1 MSGLSRGESGTV
13 GGGENRMENNRLLLQ
28 QAVAEFIGPFA
39 LVFLGAGSIIM
50 TGGDNLVA
58 IGLAHGLAIGVMI
71 AAAGHISGG
80 SYNPAVTIG
89 LAIAGKLTPKQTVT
103 YIIAELAGAFFAA
116 LALLAIFPASVR
128 DAVSLGVPQ
137 VGDRFEPGAA
147 LFAEVILTFFLMYV
161 IFGAAVD
168 QRSDKSIAALAIGL
182 TISIDIF
189 AMGAVTGAAMNPARH
204 FGPAL
209 AENLWTDAYVW
220 YIGPILGAALAAIL
234 YNWVLLDED
243 VPGAD
248 PQDQEGAKLPD
259 REQPQPRRRRRRR

>member
-1 MSGLSRGESGTV
+1 
-13 GGGENRMENNRLLLQ
+13 MENNRLLLQ

-39 LVFLGAGSIIM
+39 LVFLGVGSIMI

-89 LAIAGKLTPKQTVT
+89 LLIGGKLTPTKAAV
-103 YIIAELAGAFFAA
+103 YIVAEMLGALVAA
-116 LALLAIFPASVR
+116 LALWTIFPEAFR
-128 DAVSLGVPQ
+128 NAVEFGVPQ
-137 VGDRFEPGAA
+137 VGAGFEPSAA
-147 LFAEVILTFFLMYV
+147 LLAEIIGTFFLMFV

-189 AMGAVTGAAMNPARH
+189 AFAGVSGAAVNPARH
-204 FGPAL
+204 FGPAVVQ
-209 AENLWTDAYVW
+209 NLWTDAYIW
-220 YIGPILGAALAAIL
+220 YVGPIVGAALAAVL
-234 YNWVLLDED
+234 YNWVLLDEE

-248 PQDQEGAKLPD
+248 PQDGEGAQLPD
-259 REQPQPRRRRRRR
+259 RDQPEPRRRRRRR

>member
-1 MSGLSRGESGTV
+1 M
-13 GGGENRMENNRLLLQ
+13 Q

-39 LVFLGAGSIIM
+39 LVFLGVGSIMI
-50 TGGDNLVA
+50 TGGENLVA

-89 LAIAGKLTPKQTVT
+89 LLIGGKLTPTKAVV
-103 YIIAELAGAFFAA
+103 YIIAEMLGALAAA
-116 LALLAIFPASVR
+116 LALLAIFPEAFR
-128 DAVSLGVPQ
+128 NAVEFGVPQ
-137 VGDRFEPGAA
+137 VGAGFEPSAA
-147 LFAEVILTFFLMYV
+147 LFAEIIGTFFLMFV

-189 AMGAVTGAAMNPARH
+189 AFSGVSGAAVNPARH

-209 AENLWTDAYVW
+209 VQNLWTDAYIW
-220 YIGPILGAALAAIL
+220 YVGPIVGAALAAVL

-243 VPGAD
+243 VPGAAPHD
-248 PQDQEGAKLPD
+248 GEGAQLPD

>member
-1 MSGLSRGESGTV
+1 
-13 GGGENRMENNRLLLQ
+13 MENNRVLLQ

-58 IGLAHGLAIGVMI
+58 IGLAHGLAIGLMI
-71 AAAGHISGG
+71 TAAGHISGG

-89 LAIAGKLTPKQTVT
+89 LAIGRKLTLQQTVV
-103 YIIAELAGAFFAA
+103 YIIAELAGAVAAA
-116 LALLAIFPASVR
+116 LALKAIFPEALR
-128 DAVSLGVPQ
+128 NAVGFGVPQ
-137 VGDRFEPGAA
+137 VGGAFEPSAA

-161 IFGAAVD
+161 IYGAAVD
-168 QRSDKSIAALAIGL
+168 QRSDKSIAGLAIGL
-182 TISIDIF
+182 TITADIF

-209 AENLWTDAYVW
+209 VQNMWTDAWIW
-220 YIGPILGAALAAIL
+220 YIGPIAGAALAAIV
-234 YNWVLLDED
+234 YNWVLLDDE
-243 VPGAD
+243 VPGAAPHD
-248 PQDQEGAKLPD
+248 GEGAQLPD

>member
-1 MSGLSRGESGTV
+1 
-13 GGGENRMENNRLLLQ
+13 MENNRVLMQ
-28 QAVAEFIGPFA
+28 QAVVEFIGPFA
-39 LVFLGAGSIIM
+39 LVFLGAGSIMM
-50 TGGDNLVA
+50 TGGENLVA

-89 LAIAGKLTPKQTVT
+89 LLISGKLTPQQAVT
-103 YIIAELAGAFFAA
+103 YIIAELAGGVAAA
-116 LALLAIFPASVR
+116 LALLAIFPEAMR
-128 DAVSLGVPQ
+128 NAVGFGVPQ
-137 VGDRFEPGAA
+137 VGGAFEPSAA
-147 LFAEVILTFFLMYV
+147 LFAEVILTFFLMFV

-209 AENLWTDAYVW
+209 THNLWTDAWVW
-220 YIGPILGAALAAIL
+220 YVGPIAGAVLAALL
-234 YNWVLLDED
+234 YNVVLLDPE

-248 PQDQEGAKLPD
+248 PGDKEGAQLPDQE
-259 REQPQPRRRRRRR
+259 QPEPRRRRRRR

>member
-1 MSGLSRGESGTV
+1 MDD
-13 GGGENRMENNRLLLQ
+13 NRVLLQ

-50 TGGDNLVA
+50 TGGENLVA

-89 LAIAGKLTPKQTVT
+89 LAITGKLTPKQAGA
-103 YIIAELAGAFFAA
+103 YIVAELLGGIAAA
-116 LALLAIFPASVR
+116 LCLVAIFTGDMIDEVR
-128 DAVSLGVPQ
+128 LGVPQ
-137 VGDRFEPGAA
+137 VGSSFDPAAA
-147 LFAEVILTFFLMYV
+147 LFAEIILTFFLMYV
-161 IFGAAVD
+161 IFGSAVD
-168 QRSDKSIAALAIGL
+168 QRSDKSFAAAAIGL
-182 TISIDIF
+182 TITIDIF

-209 AENLWTDAYVW
+209 VEGLWTDWYVW
-220 YIGPILGAALAAIL
+220 WVGPIIGAALAAVV
-234 YNWVLLDED
+234 YNFVLLDED

-248 PQDQEGAKLPD
+248 PQDKEGAQLPD